1 MDLRTLFDQALT
13 AHRQGQLSEAESLY
27 LRILAADP
35 GNTPVHYSLGM
46 LRAQQGHLQEALDL
60 IGSVLTAIPNS
71 PELLWNHG
79 NLLLNMGRYAE
90 ALASFD
96 RGLRYEPGNPGLL
109 LGRGDALQG
118 LQRHEAA
125 LESYDRTLA
134 IQPHDAI
141 AHGNRGNALM
151 SMGRLEE
158 ALAAFDAAVAI
169 QPDNCLVHNNR
180 GNVLKELGRLTEAVA
195 ALNRA
200 LELQPNFG
208 SAYFNRGKALC
219 KNHRLAEAFSDFM
232 KSAELAA
239 GTTAW
244 PAEGVAPG
252 AHMTRHDRE
261 QQDYLA
267 AIGAKTGFGGLTIE
281 GGGRLKGPTINPAN
295 IASAAQQWRTKRPQ
309 IAVIDNFLTDE
320 ALAELRRFCW
330 GSTVWRTSYERG
342 YLGAVPEYGF
352 ASPLL
357 AQIADEFRTSC
368 VDICGNH
375 ALKYLWAFKYDSALD
390 GVGIHADDAAVNVNF
405 WITPDE
411 ANLDPE
417 RGGLVVW
424 DVAAPLDWE
433 YSKYNGDLAATR
445 AFLKRSNARPVT
457 IPYRCNR
464 AVIFD
469 SDLFH
474 ETDVIRFKEGYLN
487 RRINVTLLYGDR
499 APPHDRLTAQ
509 S

>member
-1 MDLRTLFDQALT
+1 MDLRTLYDQATT
-13 AHRQGQLSEAESLY
+13 AHRQGKLAEAESSY
-27 LRILAADP
+27 LRILAAEP

-46 LRAQQGHLQEALDL
+46 LRAQQGRLEEALDL

-71 PELLWNHG
+71 PEILWNHG
-79 NLLLNMGRYAE
+79 NLLLNLGRYAE

-96 RGLRYEPGNPGLL
+96 RGLDYEPRNLGLL
-109 LGRGDALQG
+109 LGRSDALQG

-125 LESYDRTLA
+125 LESYDRILA
-134 IQPHDAI
+134 IQPRDAA
-141 AHGNRGNALM
+141 AHSNRGNTLM
-151 SMGRLEE
+151 SMGRLQE

-169 QPDNCLVHNNR
+169 QPDNFVLHNNR

-195 ALNRA
+195 ALDRT

-208 SAYFNRGKALC
+208 AAYFNRGKALS
-219 KNHRLAEAFSDFM
+219 KSNRIADAFCDFM

-239 GTTAW
+239 GTAAT
-244 PAEGVAPG
+244 EGQAPE
-252 AHMTRHDRE
+252 AHKARHDRE
-261 QQDYLA
+261 QQDYLV
-267 AIGAKTGFGGLTIE
+267 AIGSRTRNGGLTIE

-295 IASAAQQWRTKRPQ
+295 LASAAQQWRTRRPQ
-309 IAVIDNFLTDE
+309 IVVIDNILTDE

-342 YLGAVPEYGF
+342 YLGAVPEHGF

-357 AQIADEFRTSC
+357 AQIADEFRTTYA
-368 VDICGNH
+368 DICGNH
-375 ALKYLWAFKYDSALD
+375 ALKYLWAFKYDSTLD

-417 RGGLVVW
+417 RGGLIVW

-445 AFLKRSNARPVT
+445 DFLKRTNARPVT

-474 ETDVIRFKEGYLN
+474 ETDAIRFKEGYLN

-499 APPHDRLTAQ
+499 TGH
-509 S
+509 

>member
-1 MDLRTLFDQALT
+1 MDLRTLYDQAT
-13 AHRQGQLSEAESLY
+13 AAHRQGRLSEAESVY

-46 LRAQQGHLQEALDL
+46 LRAQQGRTQEALDL
-60 IGSVLTAIPNS
+60 IGSVLKAIPNS
-71 PELLWNHG
+71 PEILWNHG
-79 NLLLNMGRYAE
+79 NLLLNIARYAE
-90 ALASFD
+90 ALESFD
-96 RGLRYEPGNPGLL
+96 RGLRYEPFNLGLL
-109 LGRGDALQG
+109 LGRSGALQG
-118 LQRHEAA
+118 LQRHEEA
-125 LESYDRTLA
+125 LESYDRALA
-134 IQPHDAI
+134 IQPRDAA
-141 AHGNRGNALM
+141 AHGNRGNTLM

-169 QPDNCLVHNNR
+169 QPDNFILHNNR
-180 GNVLKELGRLTEAVA
+180 GNALKELGRLAEAVA
-195 ALNRA
+195 ALDRT
-200 LELQPNFG
+200 LELQPNF
-208 SAYFNRGKALC
+208 SAAYFNRGKALC
-219 KNHRLAEAFSDFM
+219 KSQRIAEAFSDFM

-239 GTTAW
+239 GMAA
-244 PAEGVAPG
+244 AEGQAPE
-252 AHMTRHDRE
+252 AHKAQHDRE
-261 QQDYLA
+261 QQDYLI
-267 AIGAKTGFGGLTIE
+267 AIGSKTRTGGLAIE

-295 IASAAQQWRTKRPQ
+295 VAGAAQQWRTRRPQ
-309 IAVIDNFLTDE
+309 IAVIDNILTDE
-320 ALAELRRFCW
+320 ALVALRHFCW

-342 YLGAVPEYGF
+342 YLGAVPEHGF

-357 AQIADEFRTSC
+357 AQIADEFRTAYA
-368 VDICGNH
+368 DICGNH
-375 ALKYLWAFKYDSALD
+375 ALKYLWAFKYDSTLD

-411 ANLDPE
+411 ANLDPQ

-445 AFLKRSNARPVT
+445 DFLKRADARPVT
-457 IPYRCNR
+457 IPYRSNR

-474 ETDVIRFKEGYLN
+474 ETDTIRFKEGYLN

-499 APPHDRLTAQ
+499 TEH
-509 S
+509 